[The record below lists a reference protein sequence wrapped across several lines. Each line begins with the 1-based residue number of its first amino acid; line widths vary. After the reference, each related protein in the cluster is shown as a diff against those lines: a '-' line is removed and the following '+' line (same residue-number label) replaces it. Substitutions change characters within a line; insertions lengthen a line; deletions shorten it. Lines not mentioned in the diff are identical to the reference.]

1 MLLPL
6 LPEPDLLCSS
16 RFELCRTNGIAHFLF
31 EADAGNFHVNLSD
44 GAQLQNYSISSAI
57 LLGHVARKIDVLRQF
72 YSQHIEGRIARGM
85 LLPMP
90 ENRDQ
95 FVVRDPQMR

>member
-1 MLLPL
+1 MGDSGTGL
-6 LPEPDLLCSS
+6 
-16 RFELCRTNGIAHFLF
+16 HFLF
-31 EADAGNFHVNLSD
+31 EADVGNNHVNCSD
-44 GAQLQNYSISSAI
+44 EAQLQFYSISSAI
-57 LLGHVARKIDVLRQF
+57 LLGYVAREIDVLRQF
-72 YSQHIEGRIARGM
+72 YSQHIEGRIVRGM